1 MNADGKL
8 SVETIKSSR
17 SREERE
23 VTEAKCSGKMGDRRQ
38 LLILLPGANVD
49 LPFLRARFVSLR
61 ASASSRVISYPR
73 SSAFICG
80 EHMPRIETMTDRR
93 QRIVAALSQT
103 EAMDFAALATCLA
116 IGVPLTFIAPFLVA
130 ILIKTIAF
138 QAEWNWP
145 LGFVSTFVL
154 ISLLIVPWLM
164 WYERRTKGSFYADAA
179 RDHGNPYEASS
190 YGEYEMNQG
199 RAGIAAWTEI
209 SLTGPRLL
217 WEFIDRVQGRGKLDT
232 AKIAAAAE
240 LIDELIEAGQGV
252 EIRELVTPARSRAK
266 LNDLIDF
273 LKRHDWADTSTD
285 GKRVWVR
292 SDVMKKL

>member
-1 MNADGKL
+1 
-8 SVETIKSSR
+8 
-17 SREERE
+17 
-23 VTEAKCSGKMGDRRQ
+23 
-38 LLILLPGANVD
+38 
-49 LPFLRARFVSLR
+49 
-61 ASASSRVISYPR
+61 
-73 SSAFICG
+73 
-80 EHMPRIETMTDRR
+80 MTDRR

-103 EAMDFAALATCLA
+103 EAMDFAALATRLA
-116 IGVPLTFIAPFLVA
+116 IGVPLTLIAPFVIALF
-130 ILIKTIAF
+130 IKTIAF
-138 QAEWNWP
+138 RLEWGWP
-145 LGFVSTFVL
+145 LGFISTFVL
-154 ISLLIVPWLM
+154 LSLLIVPWLM
-164 WYERRTKGSFYADAA
+164 WYERRTNGGFYANAA
-179 RDHGNPYEASS
+179 REHGNPYDASS
-190 YGEYEMNQG
+190 FGEYEINKT
-199 RAGIAAWTEI
+199 RAGIAAWAEI

-240 LIDELIEAGQGV
+240 LIDELIEAGQGI